1 MRGID
6 LTLADMGRVEMHQCD
21 LRDAHMKLC
30 SLGMATLPQC
40 DMRKADM
47 VRVHMEQA
55 CVTTCD
61 VRGVSLTSAYM
72 VWAGGFRQMG
82 MGNRAR
88 ARPRRPVYNPA
99 GFRLGPE
106 CTPPCTTCLPCMPAM
121 RIS

>member
-1 MRGID
+1 MRRID

-47 VRVHMEQA
+47 VRVHKA

-61 VRGVSLTSAYM
+61 MRGVSPTSAYM

-82 MGNRAR
+82 MGNCA
-88 ARPRRPVYNPA
+88 
-99 GFRLGPE
+99 
-106 CTPPCTTCLPCMPAM
+106 
-121 RIS
+121 